1 MSSDNEWSADMITLV
16 WAVAQGK
23 DDVSGLEQMREWQ
36 SLGETL
42 SQEMGET
49 VTQKIDQ
56 KRASSH
62 LGLGD

>member
-1 MSSDNEWSADMITLV
+1 M
-16 WAVAQGK
+16 WAAAQGK

-56 KRASSH
+56 ERASSH